1 MNTGTTIAL
10 TIGQIC
16 ENYKTKLKGSGV
28 IIASGPFN
36 NLSWLLF
43 NGYWNYPKQIPYKFE
58 SGDNSW

>member
-10 TIGQIC
+10 TIGQIY

-36 NLSWLLF
+36 NLPWLLF
-43 NGYWNYPKQIPYKFE
+43 YDYWNYSKHKFE